1 MTVSRRTALLAL
13 AGGLAYA
20 GSPAP
25 ARSAGCPDLPPE
37 YEGPIFDANVQSWNK
52 DVDGLVPAMTA
63 AGVGHAA
70 LFANSKDGFGTPT
83 AQAVTALATAHPD
96 TLVLGAPKI
105 GFIQGGDLPRG
116 YVNDIVSGVRSGTYK
131 FVGEILYTHGD
142 KPDHAPTRT
151 GDVYVDPSGA
161 GTKQLLTGLA
171 PYNVPVLTHWE
182 AWAWDR
188 DRPHFDALYAAWP
201 QQRFVIPSLI
211 YGSPDKADAILSAH
225 PNVWGI
231 ISRLIDGRYQFVD
244 PVKMAKLGPS
254 MFDDCGALRDDWRAV
269 LIKHS
274 DRLMYGSDYYTHNAI
289 WSGYAGPVER
299 YRRIAAQLPPD
310 VAKRIS
316 WDNAAAL
323 YGVH

>member
-1 MTVSRRTALLAL
+1 MEQGRRRFGPGDDGRRSR
-13 AGGLAYA
+13 YA
-20 GSPAP
+20 A
-25 ARSAGCPDLPPE
+25 
-37 YEGPIFDANVQSWNK
+37 V
-52 DVDGLVPAMTA
+52 
-63 AGVGHAA
+63 
-70 LFANSKDGFGTPT
+70 FANSKDGFGTPT
-83 AQAVTALATAHPD
+83 AQAVAALAAAHPA

-105 GFIQGGDLPRG
+105 GFIEGGDLPRG
-116 YVNDIVSGVRSGTYK
+116 YVNGIVAGVRSGTYK

-142 KPDHAPTRT
+142 KPDHQPTRT
-151 GDVYVDPSGA
+151 GEVYVDPLGA

-171 PYNVPVLTHWE
+171 PYDVPVLTHWE

-188 DRPHFDALYAAWP
+188 DRTHFDTLYAAWP
-201 QQRFVIPSLI
+201 QQRFVIPSLL

-254 MFDDCGALRDDWRAV
+254 MFDDCRTLTDGWRAV

-289 WSGYAGPVER
+289 WSGYTGPIER
-299 YRRIAAQLPPD
+299 YRQIAAQLPPD
-310 VAKRIS
+310 VAQRIS
-316 WDNAAAL
+316 FDNAAAL